1 MATNSILNTEKKI
14 RAMKNSA
21 PTENKKSMGLLSR
34 SNNDTMKEEQND
46 LAVDLKL
53 KIRKNTSKPVV
64 AAIIEPIVLI
74 TSNL

>member
-1 MATNSILNTEKKI
+1 MQTRMATNSILNTEKKI

-53 KIRKNTSKPVV
+53 KIRKMFEDGKANTS
-64 AAIIEPIVLI
+64 A
-74 TSNL
+74 